1 MHRIRYV
8 LARRP
13 WLYWLLV
20 GVVALVAAS
29 VTSGMV
35 EDATAPVRRFGR
47 TVRVPVAARAL
58 AMGTTLADGDVAW
71 RSRPSGVLPDEAV
84 EASPVG
90 RTVYVPVV
98 AGEVLL
104 VSKFAPVGVSGVAAL
119 LPAGARAL
127 SVPAVAGNPS
137 MQRGDRVDVLATVE
151 GGEEPT
157 FAVTTDAV
165 VLDVTPDVVTIAV
178 VAEDAPRVAFALS
191 RGVVTLS
198 LASPYE

>member
-20 GVVALVAAS
+20 GLVALGAAS
-29 VTSGMV
+29 VTSAMV
-35 EDATAPVRRFGR
+35 SDATAPVRRFGR
-47 TVRVPVAARAL
+47 LVRVPVAARSL
-58 AMGTTLADGDVAW
+58 PLGTTLAPGDVTW
-71 RSRPSGVLPDEAV
+71 RSLPSGLLPSEDMEPA
-84 EASPVG
+84 PVG
-90 RTVYVPVV
+90 RTVFVPVV
-98 AGEVLL
+98 AGEPLL
-104 VSKFAPVGVSGVAAL
+104 VSKFAPLGVSGVAAL

-178 VAEDAPRVAFALS
+178 VADDAPRVAWALS

>member
-1 MHRIRYV
+1 

-13 WLYWLLV
+13 WLYWLV
-20 GVVALVAAS
+20 VAVVALAAAS

-35 EDATAPVRRFGR
+35 HDATAPVRRFGR
-47 TVRVPVAARAL
+47 LVRVPVAARSVP
-58 AMGTTLADGDVAW
+58 MGTTLASDDVTW
-71 RSRPSGVLPDEAV
+71 RSLPSRVLPSEEMEA
-84 EASPVG
+84 APVG
-90 RTVYVPVV
+90 RTVFMPVV
-98 AGEVLL
+98 AGEPLL
-104 VSKFAPVGVSGVAAL
+104 ASKFAPPGVSGVAAL

-127 SVPAVAGNPS
+127 SVPAAAGNPS

-165 VLDVTPDVVTIAV
+165 VLDVTPDVVTVAV
-178 VAEDAPRVAFALS
+178 VADDAPRVAWALS